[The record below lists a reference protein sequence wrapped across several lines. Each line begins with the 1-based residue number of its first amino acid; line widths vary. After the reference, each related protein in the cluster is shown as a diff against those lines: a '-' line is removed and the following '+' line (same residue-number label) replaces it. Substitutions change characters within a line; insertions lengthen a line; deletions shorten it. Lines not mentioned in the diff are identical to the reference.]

1 MSPTALLGVFLSLT
15 VIGLPIAFVLLGTG
29 IAMTMADPDILEVAY
44 IQNVIVGTQSFP
56 LIAIPLFILA
66 GELMNISGITRRLMD
81 FAQALT
87 ANMIG
92 GLAQVNIVLSTLKAG
107 MMGSANADAAMD
119 AKTLVPEMVKRGY
132 SSAYASVVTAA
143 SALIAPMIPPGIGLI
158 LYGFV
163 TDTSIG
169 QLFMAG
175 ILPGLIMT
183 AAMMAMSH
191 WVAKRRGYGR
201 DGERLSRGQMWR
213 TFLGSVPALL
223 MPVIIVLGIRGGIFT
238 ASEAGAV
245 AVVYSLVFCV
255 LYRECSWKD
264 LANALASTASTTSVI
279 MIVLAASTAL
289 SWTLSFEQLPQKV
302 AEMLV
307 DSSSNQLSLF
317 LIVAVLLL
325 IAGMFVEGTA
335 LILILAPMF
344 APAAAKLN
352 IDPVHF
358 GIFFVYMIH
367 LGGITPP
374 VGTIMFTTCAITRT
388 PLQDFI
394 KESLPW
400 LAMLLAIAALI
411 AAVPGTAT
419 WLGYL

>member
-1 MSPTALLGVFLSLT
+1 MSPSALLGVFLSLT

-29 IAMTMADPDILEVAY
+29 IAMTLADPDILEVAY
-44 IQNVIVGTQSFP
+44 IQNIIVGTQSFP

-119 AKTLVPEMVKRGY
+119 AKTLVPEMVNRGY
-132 SSAYASVVTAA
+132 SPAYASVVTAA

-183 AAMMAMSH
+183 VAMMAMSH
-191 WVAKRRGYGR
+191 WVARRRGYGR
-201 DGERLSRGQMWR
+201 DSEPIARGQMWR
-213 TFLGSVPALL
+213 TFVGSVPALL

-238 ASEAGAV
+238 ASEAGGV

-255 LYRECSWKD
+255 VYRECGWKD

-279 MIVLAASTAL
+279 MIVLAASAAL

-374 VGTIMFTTCAITRT
+374 VGTIMFTTCAITRV

-394 KESLPW
+394 RESLPW
-400 LAMLLAIAALI
+400 LAMLLGIAALI
-411 AAVPGTAT
+411 AAVPGIAT

>member
-1 MSPTALLGVFLSLT
+1 MSPSALLGVFLSLT

-29 IAMTMADPDILEVAY
+29 IAMTLMDPDILEVAY
-44 IQNVIVGTQSFP
+44 IQNIIVGTQSFP

-119 AKTLVPEMVKRGY
+119 AKTLVPEMVNRGY
-132 SSAYASVVTAA
+132 SPAYASVVTAA

-183 AAMMAMSH
+183 VAMMVMSH
-191 WVAKRRGYGR
+191 WVAKRRSYGR
-201 DGERLSRGQMWR
+201 DSEPVDRAQMWR

-245 AVVYSLVFCV
+245 AVVYSLIFCV
-255 LYRECSWKD
+255 VYRECGWKD
-264 LANALASTASTTSVI
+264 LANALASTATTTSVI
-279 MIVLAASTAL
+279 MIVLAASAAL

-352 IDPVHF
+352 VDPVHF

-374 VGTIMFTTCAITRT
+374 VGTIMFTTCAITRV

-394 KESLPW
+394 RESLPW
-400 LAMLLAIAALI
+400 LVMLLGIAALI

>member
-1 MSPTALLGVFLSLT
+1 MSPTALLGVFLTLT

-29 IAMTMADPDILEVAY
+29 IAMTLADPAILEVAFV
-44 IQNVIVGTQSFP
+44 QNIIVGTQSFP

-81 FAQALT
+81 FASALT
-87 ANMIG
+87 AGMVG

-119 AKTLVPEMVKRGY
+119 AKTLVPEMIKRGY
-132 SSAYASVVTAA
+132 SPAYASVVTAA

-169 QLFMAG
+169 RLFMGG
-175 ILPGLIMT
+175 ILPGFIMT
-183 AAMMAMSH
+183 VAMMAMSH
-191 WVAKRRGYGR
+191 FIAKQRGYGR
-201 DGERLSRGQMWR
+201 DSLPVNKAGMGSA
-213 TFLGSVPALL
+213 FLGAVPALL

-245 AVVYSLVFCV
+245 AVVYSLIFCV
-255 LYRECSWKD
+255 VYRECEWKD
-264 LANALASTASTTSVI
+264 LFGALLSTASTTSVI
-279 MIVLAASTAL
+279 MIVLAASAAL
-289 SWTLSFEQLPQKV
+289 SWTLSFEQLPQQV

-307 DSSSNQLSLF
+307 GASSTRWMLF
-317 LIVAVLLL
+317 AIVGVLLL

-335 LILILAPMF
+335 LILILGPMF
-344 APAAAKLN
+344 APAAMKLG

-374 VGTIMFTTCAITRT
+374 VGTIMFTTCAITKT

-394 KESLPW
+394 RESLPW
-400 LAMLLAIAALI
+400 LAMLLAIAAFI

>member
-66 GELMNISGITRRLMD
+66 GELMNASGITRRLMD
-81 FAQALT
+81 FASALT
-87 ANMIG
+87 AHMIG

-119 AKTLVPEMVKRGY
+119 AKTLVPEMVNRGY
-132 SSAYASVVTAA
+132 SAAYASVVTAA

-169 QLFMAG
+169 QLFMGG
-175 ILPGLIMT
+175 ILPGFIMT
-183 AAMMAMSH
+183 AAMMMMSH

-201 DGERLSRGQMWR
+201 DSAPVSRREMWG
-213 TFLGSVPALL
+213 TFFGSLPALL

-245 AVVYSLVFCV
+245 AVVYSLIFCV
-255 LYRECSWKD
+255 VYRECSWKD

-279 MIVLAASTAL
+279 MIVLAASAAL

-307 DSSSNQLSLF
+307 DSSSNQFSLF
-317 LIVAVLLL
+317 MIVAVLLL

-352 IDPVHF
+352 VDPVHF

-374 VGTIMFTTCAITRT
+374 VGTIMFTTCAITRV
-388 PLQDFI
+388 PLQDFV

-400 LAMLLAIAALI
+400 LVMLLAIAALI

>member
-1 MSPTALLGVFLSLT
+1 MSPAALLGVFLSLT

-29 IAMTMADPDILEVAY
+29 IAVTLSDPDILDVAY
-44 IQNVIVGTQSFP
+44 IQNIIVGTQSFP

-81 FAQALT
+81 FASALT
-87 ANMIG
+87 AHMIG
-92 GLAQVNIVLSTLKAG
+92 GLAQVNIVLSMLQAG
-107 MMGSANADAAMD
+107 MTGSANAEAAMH
-119 AKTLVPEMVKRGY
+119 AKTLNPEMVRRGY
-132 SSAYASVVTAA
+132 SPAYAAIVTAA

-163 TDTSIG
+163 TDLSIG
-169 QLFMAG
+169 RLFMAG
-175 ILPGLIMT
+175 IVPGLIMT
-183 AAMMAMSH
+183 AGMMVMSH
-191 WVAKRRGYGR
+191 WVAKRRNY
-201 DGERLSRGQMWR
+201 ERSTERASPARLLQ
-213 TFLGSVPALL
+213 TFWGAVPAML
-223 MPVIIVLGIRGGIFT
+223 MPAIIVIGIRIGIFT

-245 AVVYSLVFCV
+245 AVIYALLFCAV
-255 LYRECSWKD
+255 YRECNWRDIADS
-264 LANALASTASTTSVI
+264 LAFTATTTSVI
-279 MIVLAASTAL
+279 MIILAASTAL
-289 SWTLSFEQLPQKV
+289 SWALSFEQLPQRV

-307 DSSSNQLSLF
+307 VTAANKFMLF

-344 APAAAKLN
+344 APAAVKLGV
-352 IDPVHF
+352 DPIHF

-374 VGTIMFTTCAITRT
+374 VGTVMFTTCTIARV

-394 KESLPW
+394 RESLPW
-400 LAMLLAIAALI
+400 LAMLLGIAALI
-411 AAVPGTAT
+411 AAIPGTAT

>member
-1 MSPTALLGVFLSLT
+1 MSPTTLIGVFLSLM

-29 IAMTMADPDILEVAY
+29 IAVTLSDPDILSVAY
-44 IQNVIVGTQSFP
+44 VQNIIVGTQSFP

-66 GELMNISGITRRLMD
+66 GELMNVSGITRRLMD
-81 FAQALT
+81 FAAAMT
-87 ANMIG
+87 AHMVG
-92 GLAQVNIVLSTLKAG
+92 GLAQVNIVLSTLQAG
-107 MMGSANADAAMD
+107 MTGSANAEAAMH
-119 AKTLVPEMVKRGY
+119 AKMLNPEMVKRGY
-132 SSAYASVVTAA
+132 SPAFAAIVTAA

-163 TDTSIG
+163 TNLSIG

-175 ILPGLIMT
+175 ILPGLIMMT
-183 AAMMAMSH
+183 GMMILAH
-191 WVAKRRGYGR
+191 FVAKRRKYEQATGR
-201 DGERLSRGQMWR
+201 ASGALMLQ
-213 TFLGSVPALL
+213 TFWGALPAML
-223 MPVIIVLGIRGGIFT
+223 MPAIIVIGIRIGVFT

-245 AVVYSLVFCV
+245 AVLYALLFCAI
-255 LYRECSWKD
+255 YRECSWKE
-264 LANALASTASTTSVI
+264 LEEALWSTATMTSVI
-279 MIVLAASTAL
+279 MIILAASTAL
-289 SWTLSFEQLPQKV
+289 SWALSFEQLPQQV

-307 DSSSNQLSLF
+307 TVAEDKFRLF

-335 LILILAPMF
+335 LILILGPMF
-344 APAAAKLN
+344 APAATKLGV
-352 IDPVHF
+352 DPIHF

-374 VGTIMFTTCAITRT
+374 VGTVMFTTCIIARV

-394 KESLPW
+394 RESLPW
-400 LAMLLAIAALI
+400 LAVLLAIAALI

>member
-29 IAMTMADPDILEVAY
+29 IAMTLMDPDILEVAY
-44 IQNVIVGTQSFP
+44 IQNIIVGTQSFP

-87 ANMIG
+87 AHMIG

-119 AKTLVPEMVKRGY
+119 AKTLVPEMVNRGY
-132 SSAYASVVTAA
+132 SPAYASVVTAA

-183 AAMMAMSH
+183 VAMMAMSH

-201 DGERLSRGQMWR
+201 DSEPVDRAQMWR

-255 LYRECSWKD
+255 LYRECGWKD
-264 LANALASTASTTSVI
+264 LADALASTASTTSVI
-279 MIVLAASTAL
+279 MIVLAASAAL

-352 IDPVHF
+352 VDPVHF

-374 VGTIMFTTCAITRT
+374 VGTIMFTTCAITRV

-394 KESLPW
+394 RESLPW
-400 LAMLLAIAALI
+400 LVMLLGIAALI

>member
-29 IAMTMADPDILEVAY
+29 IAMTLADPDILEVAY

-132 SSAYASVVTAA
+132 SPAYASVVTAA

-183 AAMMAMSH
+183 VAMMAMSH

-201 DGERLSRGQMWR
+201 DSEPVDRAQMWR

-245 AVVYSLVFCV
+245 AVVYSLIFCV
-255 LYRECSWKD
+255 LYRECGWKD
-264 LANALASTASTTSVI
+264 LADALASTASTTSVI
-279 MIVLAASTAL
+279 MIVLAASAAL

-352 IDPVHF
+352 VDPVHF

-374 VGTIMFTTCAITRT
+374 VGTIMFTTCAITRV

-394 KESLPW
+394 RESLPW
-400 LAMLLAIAALI
+400 LVMLLGIAALI

>member
-1 MSPTALLGVFLSLT
+1 MSPAALLGVFLSLT

-29 IAMTMADPDILEVAY
+29 IAVTLSDPDILDVAY
-44 IQNVIVGTQSFP
+44 IQNIIVGTQSFP

-81 FAQALT
+81 FASALT
-87 ANMIG
+87 AHMIG
-92 GLAQVNIVLSTLKAG
+92 GLAQVNIVLSMLQAG
-107 MMGSANADAAMD
+107 MTGSANAEAAMH
-119 AKTLVPEMVKRGY
+119 AKTLNPEMVRRGY
-132 SSAYASVVTAA
+132 SPAYAAIVTAA

-163 TDTSIG
+163 TDLSIG
-169 QLFMAG
+169 RLFMAG
-175 ILPGLIMT
+175 IVPGLIMT
-183 AAMMAMSH
+183 AGMMVMSH
-191 WVAKRRGYGR
+191 WVAKRRNY
-201 DGERLSRGQMWR
+201 ERSTERASPARLLQ
-213 TFLGSVPALL
+213 TFWGAVPAML
-223 MPVIIVLGIRGGIFT
+223 MPAIIVIGIRIGIFT

-245 AVVYSLVFCV
+245 AVIYALLFCAV
-255 LYRECSWKD
+255 YRECNWRDIAES
-264 LANALASTASTTSVI
+264 LASTATTTSVI
-279 MIVLAASTAL
+279 MIILAASTAL
-289 SWTLSFEQLPQKV
+289 SWALSFEQLPQRV

-307 DSSSNQLSLF
+307 VTAANKFMLF

-344 APAAAKLN
+344 APAAVKLGV
-352 IDPVHF
+352 DPIHF

-374 VGTIMFTTCAITRT
+374 VGTVMFTTCTIARV

-394 KESLPW
+394 RESLPW
-400 LAMLLAIAALI
+400 LAMLLGIAALI
-411 AAVPGTAT
+411 AAIPGTAT

>member
-1 MSPTALLGVFLSLT
+1 MSPAALLGVFLSLT

-29 IAMTMADPDILEVAY
+29 IAVTLSDPDILDVAY
-44 IQNVIVGTQSFP
+44 IQNIIVGTQSFP

-81 FAQALT
+81 FASALT
-87 ANMIG
+87 AHMIG
-92 GLAQVNIVLSTLKAG
+92 GLAQVNIVLSMLQAG
-107 MMGSANADAAMD
+107 MTGSANAEAAMH
-119 AKTLVPEMVKRGY
+119 AKTLNPEMVRRGY
-132 SSAYASVVTAA
+132 SPAYAAIVTAA

-163 TDTSIG
+163 TDLSIG
-169 QLFMAG
+169 KLFMAG
-175 ILPGLIMT
+175 IVPGLIMT
-183 AAMMAMSH
+183 AGMMVMSH
-191 WVAKRRGYGR
+191 WVAKRRNY
-201 DGERLSRGQMWR
+201 ERSTERASPARLLQ
-213 TFLGSVPALL
+213 TFWGAVPAML
-223 MPVIIVLGIRGGIFT
+223 MPAIIVIGIRIGIFT

-245 AVVYSLVFCV
+245 AVIYALLFCAV
-255 LYRECSWKD
+255 YRECSWRD
-264 LANALASTASTTSVI
+264 IAESLSSTATTTSVI
-279 MIVLAASTAL
+279 MIILAASTAL
-289 SWTLSFEQLPQKV
+289 SWALSFEQLPQKV

-307 DSSSNQLSLF
+307 DTAANKFMLF

-344 APAAAKLN
+344 APAAVKLGV
-352 IDPVHF
+352 DPIHF

-374 VGTIMFTTCAITRT
+374 VGTVMFTTCTIARV

-394 KESLPW
+394 RESLPW
-400 LAMLLAIAALI
+400 LAMLLGIAALI

>member
-66 GELMNISGITRRLMD
+66 GELMNASGITRRLMD
-81 FAQALT
+81 FASALT
-87 ANMIG
+87 AHMIG

-119 AKTLVPEMVKRGY
+119 AKTLVPEMVNRGY
-132 SSAYASVVTAA
+132 SAAYASVVTAA

-175 ILPGLIMT
+175 ILPGFIMT
-183 AAMMAMSH
+183 AAMMIMAH

-201 DGERLSRGQMWR
+201 DSAPVSRREMWG
-213 TFLGSVPALL
+213 TFFGSLPALL

-245 AVVYSLVFCV
+245 AVVYSLIFCV
-255 LYRECSWKD
+255 VYRECSWKD

-279 MIVLAASTAL
+279 MIVLAASAAL

-307 DSSSNQLSLF
+307 DSSSNQFSLF
-317 LIVAVLLL
+317 MIVAVLLL

-352 IDPVHF
+352 VDPVHF

-374 VGTIMFTTCAITRT
+374 VGTIMFTTCAITRV
-388 PLQDFI
+388 PLQDFV

-400 LAMLLAIAALI
+400 LVMLLAIAALI